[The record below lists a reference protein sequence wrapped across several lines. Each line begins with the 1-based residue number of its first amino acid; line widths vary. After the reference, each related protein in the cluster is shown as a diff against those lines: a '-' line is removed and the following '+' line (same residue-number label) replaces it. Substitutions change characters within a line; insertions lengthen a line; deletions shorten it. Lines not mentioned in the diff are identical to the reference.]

1 MSLTLAVKPTLVDRI
16 VPRSLSADIALVIA
30 GVVFTAVAA
39 QLQFSVPGV
48 PVPFTFQT
56 LAVLLTGAA
65 LGSTRGALS
74 MALYAIAGLAFPIFS
89 GASQGPAVLLGATGG
104 YIFGFILAAYLV
116 GLLAERNFSNNFF
129 KMALAYLIGSGAIYA
144 VGVPVLTVVLAK
156 GNLAQGLEWGF
167 FPFLIWDAAKA
178 IIAGGLLPAAWALVR
193 KVKGN

>member
-16 VPRSLSADIALVIA
+16 VPRTLTADIALVIA
-30 GVVFTAVAA
+30 GVAVTAIAA

-74 MALYAIAGLAFPIFS
+74 MALYAVAGLALPVFS
-89 GASQGPAVLLGATGG
+89 GASQGASVLFGATGG

-116 GLLAERNFSNNFF
+116 GYLAERNFSNKFL
-129 KMALAYLIGSGAIYA
+129 KMALAYLVGSAAIYA
-144 VGVPVLTVVLAK
+144 IGVPVLGLVALKGDMAK
-156 GNLAQGLEWGF
+156 AVEFGLV
-167 FPFLIWDAAKA
+167 PFLIWDAAKA
-178 IIAGGLLPAAWALVR
+178 IVAGGLLPAAWRLVS
-193 KVKGN
+193 KAKSN

>member
-16 VPRSLSADIALVIA
+16 VPRSLTADILLVVGGVAL
-30 GVVFTAVAA
+30 TALAA

-65 LGSTRGALS
+65 LGSTRGAIS

-89 GASQGPAVLLGATGG
+89 GASQGPAVLFGVTGG
-104 YIFGFILAAYLV
+104 YIFGFVLAAYLV
-116 GLLAERNFSNNFF
+116 GFLAERNFSSNFF
-129 KMALAYLIGSGAIYA
+129 KMAIAYVVGSAAIYA
-144 VGVPVLTVVLAK
+144 VGVPVLAIVAFNGDLFKA
-156 GNLAQGLEWGF
+156 AQAGL